1 MANSQ
6 NLSSETVTS
15 GGTSDRC
22 FGIKM
27 HVLFNA
33 QYVIGAS
40 LSKPN
45 TSVTAFA
52 EVVCMYV
59 CLRPYTVNFK

>member
-6 NLSSETVTS
+6 NLSSETVTT
-15 GGTSDRC
+15 GGTSDERTTRC

-27 HVLFNA
+27 AVLFNA
-33 QYVIGAS
+33 KYVIGAS
-40 LSKPN
+40 LSKPH

-52 EVVCMYV
+52 EVVCMSA
-59 CLRPYTVNFK
+59 CGHIP